1 MDIDYLKILF
11 SILCFQ
17 LFFVAVFLFQSKK
30 GKSLSNKLLSIIFL
44 MLLIAVINFYLI
56 IFGQAKDFPKL
67 LFFDDTFMLAYGP
80 LLYLF
85 TQSVIFKNYG
95 LDKKQLLHLLPFFIS
110 LGLFMFFVLFTD
122 QESFDNSIKQV
133 TTQNVPIFFRIMEML
148 ILSHIFYYLYR
159 AKTVTRKVMGTTM
172 GIYSSFNQDNFRLL
186 QFILN
191 SFLFLFGLS
200 LLHSFL
206 PFIGFKN
213 GLFITLLLL
222 ILFMLYFV
230 NAVLIRMLNQSASI
244 SGGITQSVFKK
255 KEKYADSSLSTRD
268 LQGYKDKLQSYM
280 IDNERY
286 LDNELSIH
294 DLSKEINISS
304 KLCSQVINEG
314 FDCNFFDFV
323 NKFRIERAKS
333 LLTDS
338 TDEKLTISEVMYD
351 AGFNSKSSFN
361 TAFKKFTKKTPTQ
374 FKKELEM
381 RSTS

>member
-17 LFFVAVFLFQSKK
+17 LFFVAVFLIQSKK
-30 GKSLSNKLLSIIFL
+30 GKTLSNKLLSVVFL

-56 IFGQAKDFPKL
+56 IFEQGKSFPKL
-67 LFFDDTFMLAYGP
+67 LFLDDTFMLAYGP

-85 TQSVIFKNYG
+85 TQSVIFKDYSLG
-95 LDKKQLLHLLPFFIS
+95 RKQLLHLLPFFIS
-110 LGLFMFFVLFTD
+110 IVYFMVFVMTSD
-122 QESFDNSIKQV
+122 KESFDNTIDQV
-133 TTQNVPIFFRIMEML
+133 TTQNVPLFFRIVEML
-148 ILSHIFYYLYR
+148 ILGHIFYYLYK
-159 AKTVTRKVMGTTM
+159 AKSETKKVMGKTM

-191 SFLFLFGLS
+191 SFLFLFVLS
-200 LLHSFL
+200 LVHSFL
-206 PFIGFKN
+206 PFVGFKN

-244 SGGITQSVFKK
+244 SGKITQTVFQQKD
-255 KEKYADSSLSTRD
+255 KYAASSLTKDD
-268 LQGYKDKLQSYM
+268 LQQLKDKLQCYM

-286 LDNELSIH
+286 LDSELSID
-294 DLSKEINISS
+294 DLSREIDISS

-314 FDCNFFDFV
+314 FHCNFFDFV
-323 NKFRIERAKS
+323 NKFRIEKAKS
-333 LLTDS
+333 LLTNPK
-338 TDEKLTISEVMYD
+338 DEKQTISEVMYD

-361 TAFKKFTKKTPTQ
+361 TSFKKFTKKTPTQ
-374 FKKELEM
+374 FKKEYQM